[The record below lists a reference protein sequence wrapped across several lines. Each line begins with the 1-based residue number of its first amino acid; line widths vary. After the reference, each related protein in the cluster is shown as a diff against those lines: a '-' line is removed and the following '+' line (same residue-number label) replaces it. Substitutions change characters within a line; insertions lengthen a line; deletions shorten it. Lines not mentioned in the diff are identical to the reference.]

1 MIDTITV
8 PLERFDLTGFIGA
21 YRRFHRQWAGEE
33 ADTDSSVSIMD
44 KFGGTPEP
52 FPEDSD
58 LLEEL
63 AKGRLLF
70 FVMHEPVV
78 AEDALSIDGSR
89 RGVEEFDIGPAD
101 SYGFL
106 VEVHDGQVSLHPALY
121 DGSGGRPT
129 LDLQGKCS
137 LLDNGMERFA
147 RRFVR

>member
-8 PLERFDLTGFIGA
+8 RLERFDLTGFIDA

-44 KFGGTPEP
+44 KFGGIPEP
-52 FPEDSD
+52 FPEDGD
-58 LLEEL
+58 LVEEL
-63 AKGRLLF
+63 VQGRLLF
-70 FVMHEPVV
+70 FPMHEPLV
-78 AEDALSIDGSR
+78 AEDALSIDGTR
-89 RGVEEFDIGPAD
+89 RGVEDFDVGPAD

-106 VEVHDGQVSLHPALY
+106 VELNDEQVSLHPALY

-129 LDLQGKCS
+129 IDLQGRCS
-137 LLDNGMERFA
+137 LLDKGMERFA